1 MAITAPSFREN
12 LMDILKTHDFRTVEL
27 EFRLGF
33 QAPGEFITNINK
45 HVWTSAKEKLGTPVQ
60 EIVTIDKYTK
70 STSGESSRYV
80 VLQNGQ
86 GYWEHKKKIAKE
98 TVPGGKYGVRSA
110 FSLERKELGKPPV
123 SFRMQ
128 RTKYRTTFVKGPWKI
143 DFTRVESIPATD
155 RDCESTY
162 EIEVELHDMFYL
174 FEKEL
179 DIILQEG
186 NKLAQSIVM

>member
-1 MAITAPSFREN
+1 MATPKSFRDN
-12 LMDILKTHDFRTVEL
+12 LAEILKTHDFRTVEL

-45 HVWTSAKEKLGTPVQ
+45 HVWTTAKEKLGTPAQ
-60 EIVTIDKYTK
+60 ELVMVDKYIR
-70 STSGESSRYV
+70 STPGESSRYV
-80 VLQNGQ
+80 VFPDGQ
-86 GYWEHKKKIAKE
+86 GYWEHKKKVAKE
-98 TVPGGKYGVRSA
+98 TTTGGKYGVRSA
-110 FSLERKELGKPPV
+110 FSLERRENGKPPV

-162 EIEVELHDMFYL
+162 EIEVELYDMFYL

-179 DIILQEG
+179 DIIIQEG
-186 NKLAQSIVM
+186 NKLVQSIVM